1 MLNVYLPFGLEF
13 WETALGVKPPKDKFE
28 IVRHTTKD
36 GEKLY
41 LWHFRHPLF
50 SCIG

>member
-36 GEKLY
+36 VKIPNRSAKL
-41 LWHFRHPLF
+41 
-50 SCIG
+50 